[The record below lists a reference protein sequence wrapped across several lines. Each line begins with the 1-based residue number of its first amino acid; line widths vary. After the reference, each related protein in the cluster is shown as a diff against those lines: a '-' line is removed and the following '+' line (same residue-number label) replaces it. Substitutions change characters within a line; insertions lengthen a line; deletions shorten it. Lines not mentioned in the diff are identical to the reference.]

1 MAASLALATALDFD
15 DDAEEFF
22 GMLLPA
28 LISLS
33 AHKNSRKRRRST
45 NSKKKDGRI
54 GRKWSQRK
62 KGEMKPTDF
71 SWWKLINK
79 ADVADVTSRNGKV
92 MHVCLCLCSC

>member
-15 DDAEEFF
+15 DDGEEFF

-45 NSKKKDGRI
+45 NPKKKKMVVSEG
-54 GRKWSQRK
+54 
-62 KGEMKPTDF
+62 
-71 SWWKLINK
+71 
-79 ADVADVTSRNGKV
+79 NGLNARRV
-92 MHVCLCLCSC
+92 R